1 MFDAMDPVSLEWGQL
16 CVALG
21 AAFLFGA
28 IYGRWRERHRLAK
41 ATTTAS
47 SGHRSSRIETHLA
60 IYCCGIQMMWTQQ
73 VGDFRQYGVCFLKCV
88 KCKREIC
95 IEEAR
100 KVAELD
106 YQPVPSSSTAAA
118 NPLNAE
124 G

>member
-1 MFDAMDPVSLEWGQL
+1 MFDALDPVSLEWGQL

-28 IYGRWRERHRLAK
+28 IYGRWRERNRAK
-41 ATTTAS
+41 SKAPVA
-47 SGHRSSRIETHLA
+47 SGHRSSGAEVHLA

-95 IEEAR
+95 MEEAR

-106 YQPVPSSSTAAA
+106 YPPVPSSSTAAA
-118 NPLNAE
+118 NP
-124 G
+124 